1 MALHIKR
8 LTQSVAG
15 RIALIAAGPLVGLA
29 LTVGAGLHS
38 DQLRKAS
45 DLEYTAQQTRMGKIE
60 AFNSQLAIISSQIS
74 GFLETR
80 STEVTTS
87 VRKRLQ
93 ETHKTVAAFG
103 DIEDETIK
111 TAWRGLVKSLNYLQ
125 NAINE
130 LDEKVAEVGRTSQ
143 EGLTSEL
150 DKRTELAL
158 ALFEGA
164 VSMDDRFRPLATAY
178 IEFRGAELRYRWLR
192 DPKLENRVDFM
203 RNALITRIQ
212 RTDFDPEQ
220 AKFLKDAV
228 EKQGEIFNAW
238 KQSVQ
243 EEQFL
248 RNTGVEYVG
257 EARESAGKLRDRA
270 QALLSAERENNAA
283 VSAMADRM
291 AMIAAALAA
300 AISIALIVLIGRAL
314 STALANLS
322 GVMGRVANG
331 ETDAAIPSLERRDE
345 IGAMARAL
353 QVFQNSIAE
362 RAVLAAQSERDQRDR
377 LERAQRIEASIT
389 SFDATIT
396 HALGTLKGSAGTMD
410 SASSA
415 LDRDSQVL
423 VEHSGIAGRATA
435 AASGEVNSVAA
446 SATQL
451 TASVEEV
458 SRQAV
463 RSTQVANHA
472 VDQSRRASEMMRGL
486 MSEASRIGDV
496 VALIRSITE
505 QTNLLALN
513 ATIEAARAGDAGKGF
528 AVVAS
533 EVKALASQTAHA
545 TEEIAAK
552 ISGIQNASA
561 DAGEAI
567 GAIDKIL
574 GEMST
579 IASSVAAAV
588 EEQSSAIGAISD
600 NVNVAA
606 RNAQEGAFAI
616 REAEERAQAG
626 RHTAADVGKAARFVA
641 DGTRDIETQISQFLH
656 QVRAQ

>member
-1 MALHIKR
+1 MALHIKQ
-8 LTQSVAG
+8 LTHSVAG
-15 RIALIAAGPLVGLA
+15 RIALIAVGPLVGLA
-29 LTVGAGLHS
+29 LTVGAGVHT
-38 DQLRKAS
+38 DRLRSAS
-45 DLEYTAQQTRMGKIE
+45 DLEYAAQQARMSKIE
-60 AFNSQLAIISSQIS
+60 AFNGQLAVINSQIS

-80 STEVTTS
+80 SKEVATA
-87 VRKRLQ
+87 VRDRLQ
-93 ETHKTVAAFG
+93 ETHRTVAAFA
-103 DIEDETIK
+103 DIEDASIK
-111 TAWRGLVKSLNYLQ
+111 TSWRGLVKSLNYLQ
-125 NAINE
+125 NALNE
-130 LDEKVAEVGRTSQ
+130 LDERVEQVGRTSQ
-143 EGLTSEL
+143 DGLTSEL

-158 ALFEGA
+158 ALFDGA
-164 VSMDDRFRPLATAY
+164 VSMNDQFRPIATAY
-178 IEFRGAELRYRWLR
+178 TEFRGAELRYRWLR
-192 DPKLENRVDFM
+192 DPKLENRVEFM
-203 RNALITRIQ
+203 RTALITRIQ
-212 RTDFDPEQ
+212 RIDFDADQ

-238 KQSVQ
+238 KQGVQ

-257 EARESAGKLRDRA
+257 EAREWAAKLRDRA

-283 VSAMADRM
+283 VSASAGRM

-314 STALANLS
+314 SVALSNLS
-322 GVMGRVANG
+322 GVMSRVAGGQTNA
-331 ETDAAIPSLERRDE
+331 EIPSIERQDE

-353 QVFQNSIAE
+353 EVFQRSIAE
-362 RAVLAAQSERDQRDR
+362 RAALAAQSERDQQER
-377 LERAQRIEASIT
+377 LERARRIEASIT
-389 SFDATIT
+389 TFDATIT
-396 HALGTLKGSAGTMD
+396 EALGTLKGSAGTMD

-458 SRQAV
+458 SRQAI
-463 RSTQVANHA
+463 RSTQVANQA
-472 VDQSRRASEMMRGL
+472 VSQSRRASEMMHGL

-513 ATIEAARAGDAGKGF
+513 ATIEAARAGEAGKGF

-552 ISGIQNASA
+552 IGGIQSASV

-574 GEMST
+574 AEMST

-600 NVNVAA
+600 NVNIAA
-606 RNAQEGAFAI
+606 RNAQEGADAI
-616 REAEERAQAG
+616 REAEQRAQAG

-641 DGTRDIETQISQFLH
+641 DGTRDIESQISRFLH

>member
-362 RAVLAAQSERDQRDR
+362 RAVLAAQSER